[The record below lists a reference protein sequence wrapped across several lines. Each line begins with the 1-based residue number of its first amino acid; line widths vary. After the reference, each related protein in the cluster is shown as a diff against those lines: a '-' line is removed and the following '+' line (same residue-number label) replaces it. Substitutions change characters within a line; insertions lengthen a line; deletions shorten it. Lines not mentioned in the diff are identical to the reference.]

1 MINKINDTISC
12 RALFFIISFYI
23 GLWTIRIPSI
33 KDQLHTDY
41 IGIGYILATFAFGSI
56 LVMIFA
62 NEILKKFPSKVAI
75 SFSGIMQGILWIL
88 VPFITELGIFM
99 IFSFIFGCCYG
110 IFEVAINLQASNIEK
125 REKKS
130 MMSGFHAFFSLGLL
144 SGSFCTSILLGL
156 NVSFFSNILIYV
168 AVLLPLTILFSNF
181 LLQDL
186 HTSSNEKESIFFLWP
201 PLIIVLVIITM
212 TDSLSEGGVDSWAAL
227 YMRDAINV
235 DGFYIGIATISF
247 NIFMVVGRFTGDAI
261 RDKLGVYLFFII
273 LTLFSIIGLIIILMF
288 NSVFSSIVGFSVLG
302 FGISSII
309 PLSYS
314 LAGKIE
320 GVSSTVGISI
330 ISIATYGMF
339 MIGPAIMGFI
349 AKFYGINNVFLPMMI
364 LFCASLLIIIFFR
377 KKINIQS

>member
-1 MINKINDTISC
+1 MINKINDAISC

-41 IGIGYILATFAFGSI
+41 VGIGYILGTFAFGSI

-75 SFSGIMQGILWIL
+75 SFSGIMQGTLWIL
-88 VPFITELGIFM
+88 VPFITELSIFV

-168 AVLLPLTILFSNF
+168 AVLLPLTILFSNY
-181 LLQDL
+181 LLKDL

-227 YMRDAINV
+227 YMRDAVNV

-261 RDKLGVYLFFII
+261 RDKLGVYLFFITLI
-273 LTLFSIIGLIIILMF
+273 LFSIIGLIIILMF
-288 NSVFSSIVGFSVLG
+288 NSIFSSIIGFSVLG

-330 ISIATYGMF
+330 ISIATYGVF
-339 MIGPAIMGFI
+339 MIGPAIMGFV
-349 AKFYGINNVFLPMMI
+349 AKFYGINNVFSPMMI
-364 LFCASLLIIIFFR
+364 LFCACLLIIIFFR

>member
-1 MINKINDTISC
+1 MINKINDAISC
-12 RALFFIISFYI
+12 RVLFFIISFYI

-41 IGIGYILATFAFGSI
+41 VGIGYILGTFAFGSV

-75 SFSGIMQGILWIL
+75 SFSGIMQGTLWML
-88 VPFITELGIFM
+88 VPFITELSIFM

-144 SGSFCTSILLGL
+144 SGSLCTSILLGL
-156 NVSFFSNILIYV
+156 NISFFSNILVYV
-168 AVLLPLTILFSNF
+168 AVLLPLTILFSNY
-181 LLQDL
+181 LLKDL
-186 HTSSNEKESIFFLWP
+186 HTSSNEKGNIFFLWP

-273 LTLFSIIGLIIILMF
+273 LILFSIIGLIIILMF
-288 NSVFSSIVGFSVLG
+288 NSILSSIIGFSVLG

-314 LAGKIE
+314 LAGKIK

-330 ISIATYGMF
+330 ISIATYGVF
-339 MIGPAIMGFI
+339 MIGPAIMGFV
-349 AKFYGINNVFLPMMI
+349 AKFYGINNVFFPMMI
-364 LFCASLLIIIFFR
+364 LFCACLLIIIFFR
-377 KKINIQS
+377 KKINI

>member
-1 MINKINDTISC
+1 MINKINDAISC

-41 IGIGYILATFAFGSI
+41 IGIGYILGTFAFGSI

-88 VPFITELGIFM
+88 VPFITELDIFM

-227 YMRDAINV
+227 YMRDAVNV

-339 MIGPAIMGFI
+339 MVGPAIMGFV
-349 AKFYGINNVFLPMMI
+349 AKFYGINNVFSPMMI
-364 LFCASLLIIIFFR
+364 LFCSCLLIIIFFR

>member
-1 MINKINDTISC
+1 MINKINDAISC

-41 IGIGYILATFAFGSI
+41 VGIGYILGTFAFGSI

-75 SFSGIMQGILWIL
+75 SFSGIMQGTLWIL
-88 VPFITELGIFM
+88 VPFITELSIFM

-168 AVLLPLTILFSNF
+168 AVLLPLTILFSNY
-181 LLQDL
+181 LLKDL
-186 HTSSNEKESIFFLWP
+186 HTSSNEKGNIFFLWP

-212 TDSLSEGGVDSWAAL
+212 TDSLSEGGVDSWGAL

-288 NSVFSSIVGFSVLG
+288 NSIFSSIIGFSVLG

-330 ISIATYGMF
+330 ISIATYGVF
-339 MIGPAIMGFI
+339 MIGPAIMGFV
-349 AKFYGINNVFLPMMI
+349 AKFYGINNVFSPMMI
-364 LFCASLLIIIFFR
+364 LFCACLLIIIFFR

>member
-1 MINKINDTISC
+1 MINKINDAISC

-33 KDQLHTDY
+33 KDQLHTGY

-88 VPFITELGIFM
+88 VPFITELDIFM

-227 YMRDAINV
+227 YMRDAVNV

-273 LTLFSIIGLIIILMF
+273 LNLFSIIGLIIILMF

-339 MIGPAIMGFI
+339 MIGPAIMGFV

-364 LFCASLLIIIFFR
+364 LFCFCFFIIIVFR
-377 KKINIQS
+377 KKISL

>member
-1 MINKINDTISC
+1 MINKINDAISC

-41 IGIGYILATFAFGSI
+41 VGIGYILGTFAFGSI

-88 VPFITELGIFM
+88 VPFITELNIFM

-168 AVLLPLTILFSNF
+168 AVLIPLTILFSNY
-181 LLQDL
+181 LLKDL
-186 HTSSNEKESIFFLWP
+186 HTSLNEKGNIFFLWP

-227 YMRDAINV
+227 YMRDAVNV

-288 NSVFSSIVGFSVLG
+288 NSIFSSIIGFSVLG

-320 GVSSTVGISI
+320 GVSSAVGISI
-330 ISIATYGMF
+330 ISIAAYGVF
-339 MIGPAIMGFI
+339 MIGPAIMGFV
-349 AKFYGINNVFLPMMI
+349 AKFYGINNVFSPMMI
-364 LFCASLLIIIFFR
+364 LFCACLLIIIFFR

>member
-1 MINKINDTISC
+1 MINKINDAISC

-41 IGIGYILATFAFGSI
+41 IGIGYILGTFAFGSI

-88 VPFITELGIFM
+88 VPFITELDIFM

-227 YMRDAINV
+227 YMRDAVNV

-273 LTLFSIIGLIIILMF
+273 LNLFSIIGLIIILMF

-339 MIGPAIMGFI
+339 MIGPAIMGFV
-349 AKFYGINNVFLPMMI
+349 AKFYGINNVFSPMMI
-364 LFCASLLIIIFFR
+364 LFCSCLLIIIFFR

>member
-1 MINKINDTISC
+1 MINKINDAISC

-41 IGIGYILATFAFGSI
+41 IGIGYILGTFAFGSI

-75 SFSGIMQGILWIL
+75 SFSGIMQGALWIL
-88 VPFITELGIFM
+88 VPFITELSIFM

-168 AVLLPLTILFSNF
+168 GVLLPLTILFSNF

-227 YMRDAINV
+227 YMRDAVNV

-261 RDKLGVYLFFII
+261 RDKLGVYLFFIT

-288 NSVFSSIVGFSVLG
+288 NSIFSSIIGFSVLG

-330 ISIATYGMF
+330 ISIATYGVF
-339 MIGPAIMGFI
+339 MIGPAIMGFV
-349 AKFYGINNVFLPMMI
+349 AKFYGINNVFSPMVI
-364 LFCASLLIIIFFR
+364 LFCACLLIIFIFR
-377 KKINIQS
+377 KKINI

>member
-1 MINKINDTISC
+1 MINKINDAISC

-41 IGIGYILATFAFGSI
+41 VGIGYILGTFAFGSI

-75 SFSGIMQGILWIL
+75 SFSGIMQGTLWML
-88 VPFITELGIFM
+88 VPFITELNIFM

-168 AVLLPLTILFSNF
+168 AVLLPLTILFSNY
-181 LLQDL
+181 LLKDL
-186 HTSSNEKESIFFLWP
+186 HTSSNEKGNIFFLWP

-227 YMRDAINV
+227 YMRDAVNV

-247 NIFMVVGRFTGDAI
+247 NIFMVAGRFTGDAI
-261 RDKLGVYLFFII
+261 RDKLGVYLFFITLI
-273 LTLFSIIGLIIILMF
+273 LFSIIGLIIILMF
-288 NSVFSSIVGFSVLG
+288 NSIFSSIIGFSVLG

-339 MIGPAIMGFI
+339 MIGPAIMGFV
-349 AKFYGINNVFLPMMI
+349 AKFYGINNVFSPMMV
-364 LFCASLLIIIFFR
+364 LFCACLLIIIFFR
-377 KKINIQS
+377 KKINI

>member
-1 MINKINDTISC
+1 MINKINDAISC

-41 IGIGYILATFAFGSI
+41 VGIGYILGTFAFGSI

-75 SFSGIMQGILWIL
+75 SFSGIMQGTLWIL
-88 VPFITELGIFM
+88 VPFITELNIFM

-227 YMRDAINV
+227 YMRDAVNV

-273 LTLFSIIGLIIILMF
+273 LILFSIIGLIIILMF
-288 NSVFSSIVGFSVLG
+288 NSIFSSIVGFSVLG

-330 ISIATYGMF
+330 ISIAAYGVF
-339 MIGPAIMGFI
+339 MIGPAIMGFV
-349 AKFYGINNVFLPMMI
+349 AKFYGINNVFSPMMI
-364 LFCASLLIIIFFR
+364 LFCACLLIIIFFR
-377 KKINIQS
+377 KKINI

>member
-1 MINKINDTISC
+1 MINKINDAISC

-41 IGIGYILATFAFGSI
+41 VGIGYILGTFAFGSI

-75 SFSGIMQGILWIL
+75 SFSGIMQGALWIL
-88 VPFITELGIFM
+88 VPFITELSIFM

-156 NVSFFSNILIYV
+156 KVSFFSNILIYV
-168 AVLLPLTILFSNF
+168 AVLLPLTIFFSNY
-181 LLQDL
+181 LLKDL
-186 HTSSNEKESIFFLWP
+186 HISSNEKGSIFFLWP
-201 PLIIVLVIITM
+201 PLIIILVIITM

-227 YMRDAINV
+227 YMRDAVNV

-273 LTLFSIIGLIIILMF
+273 LTLFSII
-288 NSVFSSIVGFSVLG
+288 
-302 FGISSII
+302 
-309 PLSYS
+309 
-314 LAGKIE
+314 
-320 GVSSTVGISI
+320 
-330 ISIATYGMF
+330 
-339 MIGPAIMGFI
+339 
-349 AKFYGINNVFLPMMI
+349 
-364 LFCASLLIIIFFR
+364 
-377 KKINIQS
+377 

>member
-1 MINKINDTISC
+1 MINKINDAISC

-88 VPFITELGIFM
+88 VPFITELDIFM

-227 YMRDAINV
+227 YMRDAVNV

-273 LTLFSIIGLIIILMF
+273 LNLFSIIGLIIILMF

-339 MIGPAIMGFI
+339 MVGPAIMGFV
-349 AKFYGINNVFLPMMI
+349 AKFYGINNVFSPMMI
-364 LFCASLLIIIFFR
+364 LFCACLLIIILFR
-377 KKINIQS
+377 KKINI

>member
-1 MINKINDTISC
+1 MINKINDAISC

-41 IGIGYILATFAFGSI
+41 VGIGYILGTFAFGSI

-62 NEILKKFPSKVAI
+62 NEILIKFSSKVAI
-75 SFSGIMQGILWIL
+75 SFSGIMQGTLWIL
-88 VPFITELGIFM
+88 VPFITELNIFM

-156 NVSFFSNILIYV
+156 NVSFFSNKLIYV
-168 AVLLPLTILFSNF
+168 AVLLPLTILFSNY
-181 LLQDL
+181 LLKDL

-227 YMRDAINV
+227 YMRDAVNV

-247 NIFMVVGRFTGDAI
+247 HIFMVVGRFTGDAI
-261 RDKLGVYLFFII
+261 RDKLGVYLFVITLI
-273 LTLFSIIGLIIILMF
+273 LFSIIGLIIILMF
-288 NSVFSSIVGFSVLG
+288 NSIFSSIIGFSVLG

-339 MIGPAIMGFI
+339 MIGPAIMGFV
-349 AKFYGINNVFLPMMI
+349 AKFYGINNVFSPMMI
-364 LFCASLLIIIFFR
+364 LFCACLLIIIFFR
-377 KKINIQS
+377 KKINI

>member
-1 MINKINDTISC
+1 MINKINDAISC

-41 IGIGYILATFAFGSI
+41 VGIGYILGTFAFGSI

-75 SFSGIMQGILWIL
+75 SFSGIMQGTLWIL
-88 VPFITELGIFM
+88 VPFITELNIFM

-168 AVLLPLTILFSNF
+168 AVLIPLTILFSNY
-181 LLQDL
+181 LLKDL
-186 HTSSNEKESIFFLWP
+186 HTSLNEKGSIFFLWP

-227 YMRDAINV
+227 YMRDAVNV

-273 LTLFSIIGLIIILMF
+273 LILFSIIGLIIILMF
-288 NSVFSSIVGFSVLG
+288 NSIFSSIIGFSVLG

-339 MIGPAIMGFI
+339 MIGPAIMGFV
-349 AKFYGINNVFLPMMI
+349 AKFYGINNVFSPMMI
-364 LFCASLLIIIFFR
+364 LFCACLLIIIFFR

>member
-1 MINKINDTISC
+1 MINKINDAISC

-41 IGIGYILATFAFGSI
+41 VGIGYILGTFAFGSI

-75 SFSGIMQGILWIL
+75 SFSGIMQGTLWIL
-88 VPFITELGIFM
+88 VPFITELSIFM

-156 NVSFFSNILIYV
+156 NVSFFSNIFIYV
-168 AVLLPLTILFSNF
+168 AVLLPLTILFSNY
-181 LLQDL
+181 LLKDL

-227 YMRDAINV
+227 YMRDAVNV

-261 RDKLGVYLFFII
+261 RDKLGVYLF
-273 LTLFSIIGLIIILMF
+273 L
-288 NSVFSSIVGFSVLG
+288 SS
-302 FGISSII
+302 
-309 PLSYS
+309 
-314 LAGKIE
+314 
-320 GVSSTVGISI
+320 
-330 ISIATYGMF
+330 
-339 MIGPAIMGFI
+339 
-349 AKFYGINNVFLPMMI
+349 
-364 LFCASLLIIIFFR
+364 
-377 KKINIQS
+377 

>member
-1 MINKINDTISC
+1 MTNKINDAISC

-23 GLWTIRIPSI
+23 GLWTVRIPSI

-41 IGIGYILATFAFGSI
+41 VGIGYILGTFAFGSI
-56 LVMIFA
+56 IVMIFA

-75 SFSGIMQGILWIL
+75 SFSGIMQGALWIL
-88 VPFITELGIFM
+88 VPFITELSIFM

-168 AVLLPLTILFSNF
+168 VVLLPLTILFSNY
-181 LLQDL
+181 LLKDL
-186 HTSSNEKESIFFLWP
+186 HTSSNEKGSIFFLWP

-212 TDSLSEGGVDSWAAL
+212 TVSLSEGGVDSWAAL
-227 YMRDAINV
+227 YMRDAVNV

-288 NSVFSSIVGFSVLG
+288 NSIFSSIIGFSVLG

-330 ISIATYGMF
+330 ISIAAYGMF
-339 MIGPAIMGFI
+339 MIGPAIMGFV
-349 AKFYGINNVFLPMMI
+349 AKFYGINNVFSPMMI
-364 LFCASLLIIIFFR
+364 LFCACLLIIIFFR
-377 KKINIQS
+377 KKINI

>member
-1 MINKINDTISC
+1 MINKINDAISC

-41 IGIGYILATFAFGSI
+41 IGIGYILGTFAFGSI

-88 VPFITELGIFM
+88 VPFITELNIFM

-144 SGSFCTSILLGL
+144 SGSFCTSVLLGL

-168 AVLLPLTILFSNF
+168 AVLLPLTILFSNY
-181 LLQDL
+181 LLKDL
-186 HTSSNEKESIFFLWP
+186 PTSLNEKGNIETI
-201 PLIIVLVIITM
+201 
-212 TDSLSEGGVDSWAAL
+212 D
-227 YMRDAINV
+227 RN
-235 DGFYIGIATISF
+235 GI
-247 NIFMVVGRFTGDAI
+247 M
-261 RDKLGVYLFFII
+261 
-273 LTLFSIIGLIIILMF
+273 M
-288 NSVFSSIVGFSVLG
+288 
-302 FGISSII
+302 
-309 PLSYS
+309 
-314 LAGKIE
+314 
-320 GVSSTVGISI
+320 
-330 ISIATYGMF
+330 
-339 MIGPAIMGFI
+339 PAF
-349 AKFYGINNVFLPMMI
+349 
-364 LFCASLLIIIFFR
+364 SLLIHPL
-377 KKINIQS
+377 

>member
-1 MINKINDTISC
+1 MINKINDAISC

-33 KDQLHTDY
+33 KDQLHTGY

-88 VPFITELGIFM
+88 VPFITELDIFM

-168 AVLLPLTILFSNF
+168 TVLLPLTILFSNF

-227 YMRDAINV
+227 YMRDAVNV

-339 MIGPAIMGFI
+339 MIGPAIMGFV
-349 AKFYGINNVFLPMMI
+349 AKFYGINNVFSPMMI
-364 LFCASLLIIIFFR
+364 LFCSCLLIIIFFR

>member
-1 MINKINDTISC
+1 MINKINDAISC
-12 RALFFIISFYI
+12 RVLFFIISFYI

-41 IGIGYILATFAFGSI
+41 VGIGYILGTFAFGSI

-75 SFSGIMQGILWIL
+75 SFSGIMQGALWIL
-88 VPFITELGIFM
+88 VPFITELNIFM

-168 AVLLPLTILFSNF
+168 AVLLPLTILFSNY
-181 LLQDL
+181 LLKDL
-186 HTSSNEKESIFFLWP
+186 HTSSNEKGNIFFLWP

-261 RDKLGVYLFFII
+261 RDKLGVYLFFIT
-273 LTLFSIIGLIIILMF
+273 LNLFSIIGLIIILMF
-288 NSVFSSIVGFSVLG
+288 NSIFSSIIGFSVLG

-330 ISIATYGMF
+330 ISIAAYGVF
-339 MIGPAIMGFI
+339 MIGPAIMGFV
-349 AKFYGINNVFLPMMI
+349 AKIYGINNVFLPMMI
-364 LFCASLLIIIFFR
+364 LFCACLLIIIFFR

>member
-1 MINKINDTISC
+1 MINKINDAISC

-33 KDQLHTDY
+33 KDQLHTGY

-88 VPFITELGIFM
+88 VPFITELDIFM

-168 AVLLPLTILFSNF
+168 TVLLPLTILFSNF

-227 YMRDAINV
+227 YMRDAVNV

-273 LTLFSIIGLIIILMF
+273 LNLFSIIGLIIILMF

-339 MIGPAIMGFI
+339 MIGPAIMGFV
-349 AKFYGINNVFLPMMI
+349 AKFYGINNVFSPMMI
-364 LFCASLLIIIFFR
+364 LFCSCLLIIIFFR

>member
-1 MINKINDTISC
+1 MINKINDAISC

-41 IGIGYILATFAFGSI
+41 VGIGYILGTFAFGSI

-75 SFSGIMQGILWIL
+75 SFSGIMQGTLWIL
-88 VPFITELGIFM
+88 VPFITELSIFM

-168 AVLLPLTILFSNF
+168 AVLLPLTILFSNY
-181 LLQDL
+181 LLKDL
-186 HTSSNEKESIFFLWP
+186 HTSSNEKGSIFFLWP

-261 RDKLGVYLFFII
+261 RDKLGVYLFFITLI
-273 LTLFSIIGLIIILMF
+273 LFSIIGLIIILMF
-288 NSVFSSIVGFSVLG
+288 NSIFSSIIGFSVLG

-339 MIGPAIMGFI
+339 MIGPAIMGFV
-349 AKFYGINNVFLPMMI
+349 AKFYGINNVFSPMMI
-364 LFCASLLIIIFFR
+364 LFCACLLIIVFFR

>member
-1 MINKINDTISC
+1 MINKINDAISC

-33 KDQLHTDY
+33 KDQLHTGY

-88 VPFITELGIFM
+88 VPFITELDIFM

-130 MMSGFHAFFSLGLL
+130 MMSGFHAFFSSGLL

-227 YMRDAINV
+227 YMRDAVNV

-339 MIGPAIMGFI
+339 MIGPAIMGFV
-349 AKFYGINNVFLPMMI
+349 AKFYGINNVFSPMMI
-364 LFCASLLIIIFFR
+364 LFCSCLLIIIFFR

>member
-1 MINKINDTISC
+1 MINKINDAISC

-33 KDQLHTDY
+33 KDQLHTGY

-88 VPFITELGIFM
+88 VPFITELDIFM

-130 MMSGFHAFFSLGLL
+130 MMSGFHAFFSSGLL

-227 YMRDAINV
+227 YMRDAVNV

-273 LTLFSIIGLIIILMF
+273 LNLFSIIGLIIILMF

-339 MIGPAIMGFI
+339 MIGPAIMGFV
-349 AKFYGINNVFLPMMI
+349 AKFYGINNVFSPMMI
-364 LFCASLLIIIFFR
+364 LFCSCLLIIIFFR

>member
-1 MINKINDTISC
+1 MINKINDAISC

-33 KDQLHTDY
+33 KDQLHTGY

-88 VPFITELGIFM
+88 VPFITELDIFM

-227 YMRDAINV
+227 YMRDAVNV

-273 LTLFSIIGLIIILMF
+273 LNLFSIIGLIIILMF

-339 MIGPAIMGFI
+339 MIGPAIMGFV
-349 AKFYGINNVFLPMMI
+349 AKFYGINNVFSPMMI
-364 LFCASLLIIIFFR
+364 LFCSCLLIIIFFR

>member
-1 MINKINDTISC
+1 MINKINDAISC

-41 IGIGYILATFAFGSI
+41 VGIGYILATFAFGSI

-62 NEILKKFPSKVAI
+62 NEILKKIPSKVAI
-75 SFSGIMQGILWIL
+75 SYSGIMQGTLWIL
-88 VPFITELGIFM
+88 VPFITELNIFM
-99 IFSFIFGCCYG
+99 ILSFIFGCCYG
-110 IFEVAINLQASNIEK
+110 IFEVAINVQASNIEK

-144 SGSFCTSILLGL
+144 SGSFSTSILLGL
-156 NVSFFSNILIYV
+156 NISFFSNILIYV
-168 AVLLPLTILFSNF
+168 VVLLPLTILFSNY
-181 LLQDL
+181 LLKDL
-186 HTSSNEKESIFFLWP
+186 HTSSNEKGNIFFLWP

-227 YMRDAINV
+227 YMRDAVNV

-261 RDKLGVYLFFII
+261 RDKLGVYLFFITLI
-273 LTLFSIIGLIIILMF
+273 LFSIIGLIIILMF
-288 NSVFSSIVGFSVLG
+288 NSIFSSIIGFSVLG

-330 ISIATYGMF
+330 ISIATYGVF
-339 MIGPAIMGFI
+339 MIGPAIMGFV
-349 AKFYGINNVFLPMMI
+349 AKFYGINNVFSPMMI
-364 LFCASLLIIIFFR
+364 LFCACLLIIIFFR
-377 KKINIQS
+377 KKINI

>member
-1 MINKINDTISC
+1 MINKINDAISC

-75 SFSGIMQGILWIL
+75 SFSGIMQGTLWIL
-88 VPFITELGIFM
+88 VPFITELNIFM

-227 YMRDAINV
+227 YMRDAVNV

-261 RDKLGVYLFFII
+261 RDKLGVYLFFITLI
-273 LTLFSIIGLIIILMF
+273 LFSIIGLIIILMF
-288 NSVFSSIVGFSVLG
+288 NSIFSSIIGFSVLG

-339 MIGPAIMGFI
+339 MIGPAIMGFV
-349 AKFYGINNVFLPMMI
+349 AKFYGINNVFSPMMI
-364 LFCASLLIIIFFR
+364 LFCACLLIIIFFR
-377 KKINIQS
+377 KKINI

>member
-1 MINKINDTISC
+1 MINKINDAISC

-33 KDQLHTDY
+33 KDQLHTGY

-88 VPFITELGIFM
+88 VPFITELDIFM

-227 YMRDAINV
+227 YMRDAVNV

-273 LTLFSIIGLIIILMF
+273 LTLFSIIGLTIILMF
-288 NSVFSSIVGFSVLG
+288 NSIFSSIVGFSVLG

-339 MIGPAIMGFI
+339 MVGPAIMGFV
-349 AKFYGINNVFLPMMI
+349 AKFYGINNVFSPMMI
-364 LFCASLLIIIFFR
+364 LFCACLLIIILFR
-377 KKINIQS
+377 KKINI

>member
-1 MINKINDTISC
+1 MINKINDAISC

-33 KDQLHTDY
+33 KDQLHTGY

-88 VPFITELGIFM
+88 VPFITELDIFM

-227 YMRDAINV
+227 YMRDAVNV

-288 NSVFSSIVGFSVLG
+288 NSILSSIIGFSVLG

-339 MIGPAIMGFI
+339 MVGPAIMGFV
-349 AKFYGINNVFLPMMI
+349 AKFYGINNVFSPMMI
-364 LFCASLLIIIFFR
+364 LFCACLLIIILFR
-377 KKINIQS
+377 KKINI